1 MTTAPD
7 PSAADQVAEF
17 VHHME
22 VVALVIAGGA
32 VLTFTLL
39 VVLVFWAAWRGR
51 LTIGPVRVSRRFW
64 WSRTRTPQWDESF
77 VPGPPTA

>member
-7 PSAADQVAEF
+7 PSAADQVADF

-22 VVALVIAGGA
+22 VVALVIAGA
-32 VLTFTLL
+32 ALLTFTLV

-64 WSRTRTPQWDESF
+64 LSRTHMPQWDESF
-77 VPGPPTA
+77 FPGPPD